1 MPTLVRSSFH
11 ITRVSAPKSYELL
24 AEQLREAILAGEIPE
39 GSSLPTERELVMQ
52 TGISRPSVREA
63 LRILATEG
71 LVQPR
76 RGRSGGTIV
85 SLPGSDNLAQL
96 IGQFVRGRKIS
107 VHALHETR
115 EIVEPALARMAAAHR
130 TPTELKRLFSLHD
143 ELIESAGNFQRF
155 SVANIK
161 WHLAVAEASHNEL
174 LATFLRSISSGV
186 AAATTTEV
194 YDTPETRKVVIQ
206 IHDRINRAI
215 EAQDGEAAER
225 YMRHHLGATAARSA
239 PRATVDPAPQAAAD
253 RPAGGQPQA
262 DILTQKTTKMP
273 ARARSRT
280 VSQR

>member
-1 MPTLVRSSFH
+1 
-11 ITRVSAPKSYELL
+11 
-24 AEQLREAILAGEIPE
+24 
-39 GSSLPTERELVMQ
+39 
-52 TGISRPSVREA
+52 VREA

-71 LVQPR
+71 LIQPR

-85 SLPGSDNLAQL
+85 SRPGSDNLAQL

-115 EIVEPALARMAAAHR
+115 EIVEPALARMAAVHR
-130 TPTELKRLFSLHD
+130 TPTELKRLLSLHD
-143 ELIESAGNFQRF
+143 ELVESAGNFQRF

-186 AAATTTEV
+186 AAATTIEE

-225 YMRHHLGATAARSA
+225 YMRRHLGATAARSA
-239 PRATVDPAPQAAAD
+239 PRATADQVPQVAVDLTG
-253 RPAGGQPQA
+253 GGQSHA
-262 DILTQKTTKMP
+262 DMRTQKTAKMP
-273 ARARSRT
+273 ARPRSRNA
-280 VSQR
+280 SQR